1 MTSTLLSSRRREH
14 AALRPLAL
22 ALSAVMLI
30 GALPLQA
37 AHAAPPRAA
46 AAPGAAPVSA
56 SPAAVVADTAPAIAR
71 VDLPEGGRR
80 YAVTLKQLGARTPM
94 VLRGIEGSSAVPF
107 AIRADEVVSSAKLTL
122 KYAYS
127 PALLA
132 DLSHINVMVNGE
144 VAATVP
150 VPKVAAGTN
159 QELTVDLPPPLIT
172 QFNTLNIQLI
182 GHYTMECEDP
192 LHTSL
197 WANISNRSVLEVTV
211 SPLALVN
218 DLSILPLPF
227 FDRRDAN
234 PLRLPFVFS
243 NAPDNGTLEAAGA
256 LSSWFGGLATYRG
269 AKFPVSTNGEIPAKG
284 NAVIVATGALQT
296 AGIDVPAPN
305 GPTVTIVPNPN
316 DQFGKLLVIGGRDAK
331 ELKQAALAVVTGN
344 KTLTGQRAVITQLAE
359 LEKRVPYDAPNWL
372 RSDRPVKLGELATP
386 EALNVTGFSPK
397 PIAIDMRLPPD
408 LFGWREKGVPLNL
421 KYRYTPQPIST
432 NSSLTVGLNDQF
444 IKSIHLPSVARLGG
458 GEGLLERLKT
468 DNSVPVTDQMV
479 VPLQIMNPRSQLQLR
494 YQYDYIKQGECRDV
508 IIDNVRGAIEPDST
522 IDISSF
528 SHYIAMPNLGVFN
541 DSGFP
546 FTKMADLSQTAVVL
560 PNNAGPAEFSA
571 YLNVLGRFSEST
583 GYPATA
589 VTVVRPDQA
598 AAQADKD
605 LLVIA
610 SGDNQ
615 PLLKQWAK
623 QMPMSLDGSGRR
635 FELTDLI
642 YRTWNWLM
650 PNPRASVDPAR
661 NSVSFTTDGA
671 SVVLVGFESPLQE
684 GRSVVAISSS
694 RPEGLDDAVN
704 AMIGGEEY
712 PQTIQ
717 GSVAVVRGKQ
727 VDSLVADQ
735 TYAVGSLGLI
745 GTVQWYMS
753 RHPWLVVLL
762 GILGVLLLCV
772 PIYLALRARARQRLG
787 S

>member
-1 MTSTLLSSRRREH
+1 M
-14 AALRPLAL
+14 LA
-22 ALSAVMLI
+22 

-37 AHAAPPRAA
+37 TQAAPPRAA
-46 AAPGAAPVSA
+46 VPAPAAAPVPVA
-56 SPAAVVADTAPAIAR
+56 PTAATIPAVGAAATPVIAR

-80 YAVTLKQLGARTPM
+80 YSVTLKQLGARIPM

-159 QELTVDLPPPLIT
+159 QEITVDLPPPLIT

-227 FDRRDAN
+227 FDRRDASQ
-234 PLRLPFVFS
+234 LRLPFIFNS
-243 NAPDNGTLEAAGA
+243 APDNGTLEAAGA

-269 AKFPVSTNGEIPAKG
+269 AKFPVSTTGEIPTKG
-284 NAVIVATGALQT
+284 NAVIVATGALQS

-316 DQFGKLLVIGGRDAK
+316 DQFGKLLIVGGRDAK

-344 KTLTGQRAVITQLAE
+344 KTLTGQRAVITQLLE

-386 EALNVTGFSPK
+386 ETLNVTGFSPR

-458 GEGLLERLKT
+458 GEGLLERLKS
-468 DNSVPVTDQMV
+468 DSSIPVTDQMV
-479 VPLQIMNPRSQLQLR
+479 IPLQIMNPRSQLQLQLR

-571 YLNVLGRFSEST
+571 YLSVLGRFSEST

-589 VTVVRPDQA
+589 VTVARPDQA
-598 AAQADKD
+598 PTLADKD

-623 QMPMSLDGSGRR
+623 QLPMSLDGPGRR
-635 FELTDLI
+635 FELSDLI

-650 PNPRASVDPAR
+650 PNPRAAVDQAR

-671 SVVLVGFESPLQE
+671 SVVLVGFESPLQA

-694 RPEGLDDAVN
+694 RPEGLEEAVN

-717 GSVAVVRGKQ
+717 GSVAVIRDKQ

-735 TYAVGSLGLI
+735 TYAVGSLGLV

-762 GILGVLLLCV
+762 GILGIALLCV

>member
-46 AAPGAAPVSA
+46 AAPGAAPVAA
-56 SPAAVVADTAPAIAR
+56 SPAAGVADTAPAIAR

-344 KTLTGQRAVITQLAE
+344 KTLTGQRAVITRLAE